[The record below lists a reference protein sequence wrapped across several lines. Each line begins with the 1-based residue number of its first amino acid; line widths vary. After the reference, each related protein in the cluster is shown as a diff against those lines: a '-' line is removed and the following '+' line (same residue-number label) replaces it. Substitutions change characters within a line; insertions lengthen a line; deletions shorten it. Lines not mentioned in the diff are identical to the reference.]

1 METFLIESLVDIYT
15 SWKGFEDAEAVVKAL
30 PIPDVESSIA
40 LMAAYSESGFS
51 NRVLDCKKQLDSDG
65 LFLLNPTVFVYS
77 LKACGDL
84 RDLDHGRGLHLEVEK
99 YGFGEST
106 VASALITMYSK
117 CGSLTEAQKVF
128 DEMNVRDTV
137 AWTIMLVAY
146 AEHGFMHEAL
156 GTLCD
161 MQADNA
167 RLDSVACVCGLKAC
181 GAIGALDMGQE
192 IHSEI
197 ERKNLLGTDVVRNT
211 LVDMYAK
218 CGSLAEAQQL
228 LKNLPAHDIIA
239 WNSLI
244 AGYAQLGEVDN
255 VVHMFDLLLCKGLKP
270 DSITFVI
277 LLTACSHL
285 GLVNKSELYYEW
297 MIKGFGLAPRFEHHS
312 CMIDVLGRTGQLEK
326 ATTLMRRLQCSPDLV
341 ICRTILGACKKW
353 GHLELGKKVFER
365 AVQLDE

>member
-1 METFLIESLVDIYT
+1 MKCIEEMKL
-15 SWKGFEDAEAVVKAL
+15 
-30 PIPDVESSIA
+30 
-40 LMAAYSESGFS
+40 
-51 NRVLDCKKQLDSDG
+51 QG
-65 LFLLNPTVFVYS
+65 LSPNCVTYI
-77 LKACGDL
+77 
-84 RDLDHGRGLHLEVEK
+84 
-99 YGFGEST
+99 ST
-106 VASALITMYSK
+106 
-117 CGSLTEAQKVF
+117 
-128 DEMNVRDTV
+128 
-137 AWTIMLVAY
+137 
-146 AEHGFMHEAL
+146 
-156 GTLCD
+156 
-161 MQADNA
+161 
-167 RLDSVACVCGLKAC
+167 LKAC

-197 ERKNLLGTDVVRNT
+197 VRKNLLGTDVVRNT
-211 LVDMYAK
+211 LVDMYAR

-255 VVHMFDLLLCKGLKP
+255 VVHTFDLLLCKGLKP
-270 DSITFVI
+270 DPVTFVI

-326 ATTLMRRLQCSPDLV
+326 ATTLIRRLQCSPDLV

-353 GHLELGKKVFER
+353 GHLELGKKVFEH